1 MPVGRKAKALIQK
14 ALEYLVGLKKTEV
27 IKVGDSNYSTEQLHY
42 IKPVFDPKPYAQAIG
57 IQTLTGLV
65 DYVKNNVDK
74 IADPMVIHVV
84 SPTKVTVYSELRAD
98 MCRDNYILCEAWTP
112 KITYGDFLDVE
123 RFNIMIQSCFLQNE
137 HSAAILKVVG
147 NIKEDNVQNTSDDG
161 VSQKVT
167 AKAGVSTV
175 TEIQV
180 PNPVILCPFRTFAE
194 VDQPESKFVFR
205 MRTGPSAAIFEAD
218 GGIWRLYAMQ
228 NVKAYLSEKLEGCNV
243 KIIS

>member
-1 MPVGRKAKALIQK
+1 MIKQ
-14 ALEYLVGLKKTEV
+14 ALEYLVGLKKTE
-27 IKVGDSNYSTEQLHY
+27 IHQIDGKNYSTEELHY
-42 IKPVFDPKPYAQAIG
+42 IEPVFEDKPLIHAIA
-57 IQTLTGLV
+57 ISTLTGLV
-65 DYVKNNVDK
+65 DYIRNNVDLLNGSL
-74 IADPMVIHVV
+74 IVHVV
-84 SPTKVTVYSELRAD
+84 SPTEVKVYSEIRKDAG
-98 MCRDNYILCEAWTP
+98 RDQYIQCGAWTP
-112 KITYGDFLDVE
+112 KITYGSFMDIE
-123 RFNIMIQSCFLQNE
+123 NFNIMIQSCFLQNE

-175 TEIQV
+175 AEIQV

-194 VDQPESKFVFR
+194 VDQPDSKFVFR
-205 MRTGPSAAIFEAD
+205 MQSGPRAAIFEAD

-228 NVKAYLSEKLEGCNV
+228 NVKNYLAEKLDGCNV